1 LSSRTR
7 IYTAHKAVTAQL
19 KALQDLLGD
28 SEKSSFLK
36 AAHAYPTETFPW
48 NEESMLGLLLRK
60 RLEPDVVSWL
70 ENGRSRGAALSAPAE
85 TAGGAGDSAAGMSGD
100 NWDELWNWA
109 GPAANDIV
117 REVYI
122 GGGSDEGSEEG
133 SDEGS
138 EAGSD
143 EVDVEE
149 EAEEA
154 KDDSPAV
161 DQPPAPVVPPLPLQS
176 IMSYAT
182 LAGRL
187 P

>member
-1 LSSRTR
+1 V
-7 IYTAHKAVTAQL
+7 VT
-19 KALQDLLGD
+19 
-28 SEKSSFLK
+28 
-36 AAHAYPTETFPW
+36 
-48 NEESMLGLLLRK
+48 
-60 RLEPDVVSWL
+60 WL

-85 TAGGAGDSAAGMSGD
+85 AAGGAEDSAAGMSGD

-109 GPAANDIV
+109 GPAANGIV

-133 SDEGS
+133 SEDGS
-138 EAGSD
+138 EAGS
-143 EVDVEE
+143 EEVEE
-149 EAEEA
+149 VEDEAEETE
-154 KDDSPAV
+154 DGLPAV
-161 DQPPAPVVPPLPLQS
+161 DQPPDPVVPPLPLLS